1 LAKDDMEWRMP
12 VKAVPMARAAPA
24 TAICRVGYDAGGGV
38 GGRGGPAGD
47 SAVMTGCTRVGSGG
61 DKGAGSGGGRSAR
74 AESPSIGA
82 GSLARP
88 AEMASGGPERWATI
102 VVLRPCRFHVAAQ
115 PRICA

>member
-1 LAKDDMEWRMP
+1 VALVSEGGPNGESCAGDGD
-12 VKAVPMARAAPA
+12 
-24 TAICRVGYDAGGGV
+24 CRVGNDAGGGV
-38 GGRGGPAGD
+38 GGRGGRAGD
-47 SAVMTGCTRVGSGG
+47 SAIMTGCTRVGSGG
-61 DKGAGSGGGRSAR
+61 DKGAGSGGGGSAG

-102 VVLRPCRFHVAAQ
+102 IVLRPRRFHVAAQ